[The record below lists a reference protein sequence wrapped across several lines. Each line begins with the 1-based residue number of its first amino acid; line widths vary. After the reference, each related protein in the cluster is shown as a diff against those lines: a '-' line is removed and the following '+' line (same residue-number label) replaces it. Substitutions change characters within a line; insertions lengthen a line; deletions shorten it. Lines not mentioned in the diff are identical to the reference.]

1 MPTRVLA
8 TNEMKSNLA
17 AHIRQVAAD
26 PRRRVFVGAH
36 RRAEA
41 VLVSTY
47 SEVPEPELHMMAVLS
62 GRALGLELASS
73 RGAGRAQHGVGEYR
87 RLLVVL
93 ASRGRR
99 PDCLGLVSA
108 AVEAVAS
115 ETGLSVASAVREVGA
130 LIGDALEP
138 DLDWAD
144 LAIDVEDS
152 LGRTGGTGQE
162 GRAHG

>member
-1 MPTRVLA
+1 MPTRVFA

-17 AHIRQVAAD
+17 AHIRHVAAD

-47 SEVPEPELHMMAVLS
+47 SEVPEPELHMMAALS
-62 GRALGLELASS
+62 GRALGFELASARS
-73 RGAGRAQHGVGEYR
+73 AGLARPDVGEYR
-87 RLLVVL
+87 RLLAVL

-99 PDCLGLVSA
+99 PDCVGLIAA
-108 AVEAVAS
+108 AVGAVAAQS
-115 ETGLSVASAVREVGA
+115 GLSVASAVREVGE

-144 LAIDVEDS
+144 LALDVEDS
-152 LGRTGGTGQE
+152 LGRTGGIGQE
-162 GRAHG
+162 GKAHG